1 MAKSITQIH
10 TAQPSPEEQQARQL
24 AELTQSVAQHGEA
37 LQQTL
42 KLVQELH
49 NSGALQMLQA
59 LLQAKEQVAEIAVHQ
74 MSKPAVTRTVNHA
87 REAVGALGEL
97 DPAVTKQ
104 VVSGVVSGME
114 RARESLERNEQVG
127 MLDLWKAMRDP
138 HVNKAVTA
146 LIGFLKGMGEKL

>member
-1 MAKSITQIH
+1 MAKSITKIH
-10 TAQPSPEEQQARQL
+10 TAPQSPEEQQAQQL
-24 AELTQSVAQHGEA
+24 AELTQAVAQHGEA

-49 NSGALQMLQA
+49 NSGALQMFQA

-87 REAVGALGEL
+87 MEAVGALGEL
-97 DPAVTKQ
+97 DPAATKK
-104 VVSGVVSGME
+104 VMAGLVNGVE
-114 RARESLERNEQVG
+114 RAQQSLNRNEQLG

-138 HVNKAVTA
+138 HVNKAMAAMV
-146 LIGFLKGMGEKL
+146 GFLKGMGEKL